1 MMMSIMFIAVLIV
14 LVVMT
19 CFLFLVIAR
28 SVDKLNEVVKRS
40 FLKNLEI
47 YDCQIEEKSAEL
59 NSLNQKLAYQD
70 EEKDLPVMI
79 PHVNDAV
86 LVDFQANYINTD
98 FNSDY
103 ILVRETFKDLAYEA
117 MVKQVNE
124 LIRDRKNI
132 NVHELKELQS
142 LFTYDIYYEMLLL
155 DSQEQVEVMNAVVQN
170 SAGKKRILR
179 KYIEHVGKFDFKEF
193 MDYVQD
199 YIFNH
204 DTLIYVYSY
213 DGHHAIENSPK
224 HVLYRIDQT
233 ITEGYKVKY
242 KDKIYDFSL

>member
-1 MMMSIMFIAVLIV
+1 MMGTMFIAVLIV
-14 LVVMT
+14 LIVMT
-19 CFLFLVIAR
+19 YLLFLVIAR
-28 SVDKLNEVVKRS
+28 SVDKLNEIVKHS

-47 YDCQIEEKSAEL
+47 YDCYIEEKSEKL
-59 NSLNQKLAYQD
+59 NLLNQQLANQI
-70 EEKDLPVMI
+70 EEETMPVMVQ
-79 PHVNDAV
+79 HENDAI
-86 LVDFQANYINTD
+86 LVDFQADYINTD

-103 ILVRETFKDLAYEA
+103 VLVRETFKDLAYKA
-117 MVKQVNE
+117 MVNQVNE
-124 LIRDRKNI
+124 LIRDRKNV
-132 NVHELKELQS
+132 NVHELKEIQT

-155 DSQEQVEVMNAVVQN
+155 DSEEQVEVMNAVVQH

-179 KYIEHVGKFDFKEF
+179 KYIEQVGKFDFKEF

-224 HVLYRIDQT
+224 HVLYRADQT

-242 KDKIYDFSL
+242 KDKVYDFSL